1 MGKTKE
7 QIDFRDVLQI
17 IIGSLGGAL
26 AIAPTEEF
34 HLISENISWIKLFI
48 LFFAT
53 LMFIGLIAYRMGVR
67 TLVSK
72 NMLTVWFFPIR
83 IILIYCISCLSCLFA
98 LWVYDLIMAGTPATF
113 IVKKM
118 IVLALPATTGGAL
131 IDLIGT
137 KHR

>member
-1 MGKTKE
+1 VLREK
-7 QIDFRDVLQI
+7 IDTRDVLQI

-34 HLISENISWIKLFI
+34 HSISENIPSIKLVF
-48 LFFAT
+48 LFVAT
-53 LMFIGLIAYRMGVR
+53 VLFIGLIAYRMGVR
-67 TLVSK
+67 KLAPK

-83 IILIYCISCLSCLFA
+83 IILIYCLSCLSCLFA
-98 LWVYDLIMAGTPATF
+98 LWVYDLIIVGIPAIF
-113 IVKKM
+113 IAKKI

>member
-1 MGKTKE
+1 MRTIKE
-7 QIDFRDVLQI
+7 QIDFRDIMQI

-34 HLISENISWIKLFI
+34 HSISENIPSIKLVF

-53 LMFIGLIAYRMGVR
+53 LLFIGLIAYRIGVR
-67 TLVSK
+67 RLTRQS
-72 NMLTVWFFPIR
+72 MLTVWFFPIR
-83 IILIYCISCLSCLFA
+83 IILIYCISCFSCLFA
-98 LWVYDLIMAGTPATF
+98 LWVYDLIIAGTPTIF
-113 IVKKM
+113 IVKKI